1 MVGRPLPAARQR
13 ALRALIRK
21 GSPMA
26 KRNIE
31 TIATHAGTRPE
42 PITGAVTTPIFY
54 TSTYAQES
62 PGVHKGFEY
71 SRSHN
76 PTRFALEDAIA
87 ALEDGPEGTGA
98 AKGFAFASGLAATT
112 TVLQLFGQ
120 GDHFVVSDDVY
131 GGTYRLFDK
140 VLKRSGFQF
149 SFVDLTDLKNLAAAV
164 RPETKAIWIE
174 TPTNP
179 LLKVIDLPAIAE
191 LARAKKLVSIVDNTF
206 ATPIFQRP
214 LELGIDVVVHS
225 TTKYLNGHAD
235 VVGGAVV
242 TRDAGLAEQLKF
254 LQNAIGGVA
263 SPMDAFLTLRGLRT
277 LPLRMERHDRNARQ
291 IADWLSSRKEVSR
304 VIYPGLASHP
314 QHAVAKRQ
322 MSGFGGMISCEIAG
336 GLEAA
341 RRLMT
346 RTKIFLCAES
356 LGGFESLINH
366 PAIMTHAS
374 VEPEARR
381 KLGITDG
388 LVRLSV
394 GVEHVDDLI
403 ADLEQ
408 AMRA

>member
-1 MVGRPLPAARQR
+1 MFPAVMGQTT
-13 ALRALIRK
+13 K
-21 GSPMA
+21 
-26 KRNIE
+26 KHIE
-31 TIATHAGTRPE
+31 TIATHAGTKPE
-42 PITGAVTTPIFY
+42 PTTGAVTTPIFY

-76 PTRFALEDAIA
+76 PTRYALEDAVA
-87 ALEDGPEGTGA
+87 ALEDGPDGTGT

-112 TVLQLFGQ
+112 TVLQLWGQ
-120 GDHFVVSDDVY
+120 GDHFIVSDDVY

-140 VLKRSGFQF
+140 VLKRNGFRF
-149 SFVDLTDLKNLAAAV
+149 SFVDLTDPKNLAASWT
-164 RPETKAIWIE
+164 PETKAIWVE

-179 LLKVIDLPAIAE
+179 LLKVIDLAAVAE
-191 LARAKKLVSIVDNTF
+191 FAKAKKLVSICDNTF
-206 ATPIFQRP
+206 ATPFFQRP
-214 LELGIDVVVHS
+214 LELGIDMVVHS

-235 VVGGAVV
+235 VVGGVVV
-242 TRDAGLAEQLKF
+242 TREASLVERMRF
-254 LQNAIGGVA
+254 LQNAMGGVP

-277 LPLRMERHDRNARQ
+277 LPLRMERHDANARR
-291 IADWLSSRKEVSR
+291 IAEWLAARKDVTR

-314 QHAVAKRQ
+314 QHALAKKQ
-322 MSGFGGMISCEIAG
+322 MSGFGGMISVDLG
-336 GLEAA
+336 SFEAA
-341 RRLMT
+341 KRFMT

-356 LGGFESLINH
+356 LGGFESLVNH
-366 PAIMTHAS
+366 PAVMTHAS
-374 VEPEARR
+374 IEPETRR

-408 AMRA
+408 AMRG

>member
-1 MVGRPLPAARQR
+1 MVVR
-13 ALRALIRK
+13 
-21 GSPMA
+21 PMA
-26 KRNIE
+26 QTKKHIE
-31 TIATHAGTRPE
+31 TIATHAGTKPE
-42 PITGAVTTPIFY
+42 AVTGAVTTPIFY

-87 ALEDGPEGTGA
+87 ALEDGPDGTGA

-112 TVLQLFGQ
+112 TVMQLFGQ
-120 GDHFVVSDDVY
+120 GDHVIVCDDVY

-140 VLKRSGFQF
+140 VLKRNGFQF
-149 SFVDLTDLKNLAAAV
+149 SFVDLTDPKALAAAY
-164 RPETKAIWIE
+164 RPETKAIWVE

-179 LLKVIDLPAIAE
+179 LLKVIDLTAVAE
-191 LARAKKLVSIVDNTF
+191 FARAKKIVSIVDNTF

-214 LELGIDVVVHS
+214 FEHGIDIIVHS

-242 TRDAGLAEQLKF
+242 ARDPALIERLRF

-263 SPMDAFLTLRGLRT
+263 SPMDSFLTLRGLRT

-291 IADWLSSRKEVSR
+291 IADWLTTRKEISK
-304 VIYPGLASHP
+304 VIYPGLTSHP
-314 QHAVAKRQ
+314 QHALAKKQ
-322 MSGFGGMISCEIAG
+322 MSGFGGMISCEVAG
-336 GLEAA
+336 GLEASK
-341 RRLMT
+341 RLMT
-346 RTKIFLCAES
+346 RTRIFLCAES
-356 LGGFESLINH
+356 LGGFESLVNH

-388 LVRLSV
+388 LIRLSV

-408 AMRA
+408 AMAG

>member
-1 MVGRPLPAARQR
+1 MVTG
-13 ALRALIRK
+13 
-21 GSPMA
+21 PMA
-26 KRNIE
+26 HTKKHIE
-31 TIATHAGTRPE
+31 TIATHAGTKPE
-42 PITGAVTTPIFY
+42 AVTGAVTTPIFY

-87 ALEDGPEGTGA
+87 ALEDGPDGTGT

-120 GDHFVVSDDVY
+120 GDHVIVSDDVY

-140 VLKRSGFQF
+140 VLKRNGFQF
-149 SFVDLTDLKNLAAAV
+149 SFVDLTDPKALAASW
-164 RPETKAIWIE
+164 RPETRAIWVE

-179 LLKVIDLPAIAE
+179 LLKVIDLAAIADF
-191 LARAKKLVSIVDNTF
+191 ARSKKLVSIVDNTF

-214 LELGIDVVVHS
+214 FELGIDVVVHS

-242 TRDAGLAEQLKF
+242 TRDPALIERLRF

-277 LPLRMERHDRNARQ
+277 LPLRMERHDANARR
-291 IADWLSSRKEVSR
+291 IADWLTTRKEISK

-314 QHAVAKRQ
+314 QHALAKRQ
-322 MSGFGGMISCEIAG
+322 MSGFGGMISCEVAG
-336 GLEAA
+336 GLEASK
-341 RRLMT
+341 RLMT
-346 RTKIFLCAES
+346 RTKLFLCAES
-356 LGGFESLINH
+356 LGGFESLVNH

-388 LVRLSV
+388 LIRLSV
-394 GVEHVDDLI
+394 GVEHVDDLL

-408 AMRA
+408 AMRG

>member
-1 MVGRPLPAARQR
+1 MVF
-13 ALRALIRK
+13 
-21 GSPMA
+21 SPMA
-26 KRNIE
+26 QTKKHIE
-31 TIATHAGTRPE
+31 TIATHAGTKPE
-42 PITGAVTTPIFY
+42 AVTGAVTTPIFY

-87 ALEDGPEGTGA
+87 ALEDGPDGTGT

-112 TVLQLFGQ
+112 TVMQLFGQ
-120 GDHFVVSDDVY
+120 GDHVIVSDDVY

-140 VLKRSGFQF
+140 VLKRNGFQF
-149 SFVDLTDLKNLAAAV
+149 SFVDLTDPKSLAAAY
-164 RPETKAIWIE
+164 RPETKAIWVE

-179 LLKVIDLPAIAE
+179 LLKVIDLAAVAE
-191 LARAKKLVSIVDNTF
+191 FARAKKLVSIVDNTF

-214 LELGIDVVVHS
+214 LEHGIDVIVHS

-242 TRDAGLAEQLKF
+242 ARDPALIERLRF
-254 LQNAIGGVA
+254 LQNAIGAVA

-277 LPLRMERHDRNARQ
+277 LPLRMERHDANARR
-291 IADWLSSRKEVSR
+291 IAEWLTTRKEVSK

-314 QHAVAKRQ
+314 QHALAKKQ
-322 MSGFGGMISCEIAG
+322 MSGFGGMISCDIAG
-336 GLEAA
+336 GLEASK
-341 RRLMT
+341 RLLT
-346 RTKIFLCAES
+346 RTRIFLCAES
-356 LGGFESLINH
+356 LGGFESLVNH

-374 VEPEARR
+374 VESEARR

-388 LVRLSV
+388 LIRLSV

-408 AMRA
+408 AMAG

>member
-1 MVGRPLPAARQR
+1 MVVGL
-13 ALRALIRK
+13 
-21 GSPMA
+21 MA
-26 KRNIE
+26 QTKKHIE
-31 TIATHAGTRPE
+31 TIATHAGTKPE
-42 PITGAVTTPIFY
+42 AVTGAVTTPIFY

-87 ALEDGPEGTGA
+87 ALEDGPDGTGA

-112 TVLQLFGQ
+112 TVMQLFGQ
-120 GDHFVVSDDVY
+120 GDHVVVCDDVY

-140 VLKRSGFQF
+140 VLKRNGFQF
-149 SFVDLTDLKNLAAAV
+149 SFVDLTDPKALAAAY
-164 RPETKAIWIE
+164 RPETKAIWVE

-179 LLKVIDLPAIAE
+179 LLKVIDLTAVAE
-191 LARAKKLVSIVDNTF
+191 FARAKKIVSIVDNTF

-214 LELGIDVVVHS
+214 LEHGIDIIVHS

-242 TRDAGLAEQLKF
+242 ARDPALIERLRF

-263 SPMDAFLTLRGLRT
+263 SPMDSFLTLRGLRT

-291 IADWLSSRKEVSR
+291 IADWLTTRKEISK
-304 VIYPGLASHP
+304 VIYPGLTSHP
-314 QHAVAKRQ
+314 QHALAKKQ
-322 MSGFGGMISCEIAG
+322 MSGFGGMISCEVAG
-336 GLEAA
+336 GLEASK
-341 RRLMT
+341 RLMT
-346 RTKIFLCAES
+346 RTRIFLCAES
-356 LGGFESLINH
+356 LGGFESLVNH

-388 LVRLSV
+388 LIRLSV

-408 AMRA
+408 AMAG

>member
-1 MVGRPLPAARQR
+1 
-13 ALRALIRK
+13 
-21 GSPMA
+21 MA
-26 KRNIE
+26 QTKKHIE
-31 TIATHAGTRPE
+31 TIATHAGTKPE
-42 PITGAVTTPIFY
+42 AVTGAVTTPIFY

-87 ALEDGPEGTGA
+87 ALEDGPDGTGA

-112 TVLQLFGQ
+112 TVMQLFGQ
-120 GDHFVVSDDVY
+120 GDHVIVCDDVY

-140 VLKRSGFQF
+140 VLKRNGFQF
-149 SFVDLTDLKNLAAAV
+149 SFVDLTDPKALAAAY
-164 RPETKAIWIE
+164 RPETKAIWVE

-179 LLKVIDLPAIAE
+179 LLKVIDLTAVAE
-191 LARAKKLVSIVDNTF
+191 FARAKKIVSIVDNTF

-214 LELGIDVVVHS
+214 FEHGIDIIVHS

-242 TRDAGLAEQLKF
+242 ARDPALIERLRF

-263 SPMDAFLTLRGLRT
+263 SPMDSFLTLRGLRT

-291 IADWLSSRKEVSR
+291 IADWLTTRKEISK
-304 VIYPGLASHP
+304 VIYPGLTSHP
-314 QHAVAKRQ
+314 QHALAKKQ
-322 MSGFGGMISCEIAG
+322 MSGFGGMISCEVAG
-336 GLEAA
+336 GLEASK
-341 RRLMT
+341 RLMT
-346 RTKIFLCAES
+346 RTRIFLCAES
-356 LGGFESLINH
+356 LGGFESLVNH

-388 LVRLSV
+388 LIRLSV

-408 AMRA
+408 AMAG